1 MRWEQA
7 SPEFV
12 LPFDRGQNDFFDFS
26 ALCGTVVSGGVN
38 PLGHGGFQ
46 MKGALTKRGSHRPFN
61 GTGTEEKCGR
71 RTRVAAFI
79 MAILAV
85 FVLTGCRTVPQSG
98 AGETPAMMEQV
109 MERKNRIVLL
119 SGENLVPDQP
129 TLLLLH
135 GATDDPS
142 EMLAIADQWA
152 ETHNVFLYSYNFHQS
167 IERLARDLIREMKGL
182 ETTTKTLTQP
192 NGVSRKMTVI
202 VYSYSAIVF
211 RKSVL
216 LADDQAL
223 FADVSLIQLVPTA
236 GGSHLARGLKNP
248 VAAFLVSLASMPST
262 AQNPYGSMAKELW
275 GIKGSRKFDAAINPD
290 RVQTFLVDDDSHSL
304 ADTRNKDVQERYRS
318 GIGSNVVMI
327 PQESG
332 VTHENFPNHPVALYY
347 LQKTLESKVGFHA
360 HKGISR
366 ASGPFDRNNKPLN

>member
-12 LPFDRGQNDFFDFS
+12 PPFDRGQNDFFDFT

-38 PLGHGGFQ
+38 PLGRGGFQ
-46 MKGALTKRGSHRPFN
+46 MKGALIKKRPHRPFN

-71 RTRVAAFI
+71 RARVAAFI
-79 MAILAV
+79 IGILTV
-85 FVLTGCRTVPQSG
+85 FVLTGCRTLPQNEARG
-98 AGETPAMMEQV
+98 TPAMMEQV

-119 SGENLVPDQP
+119 SGESLAPDQP

-142 EMLAIADQWA
+142 EMLAIAGRWA
-152 ETHNVFLYSYNFHQS
+152 ETHNVFLYSYNFHHP
-167 IERLARDLIREMKGL
+167 IERLARDLVREMRGL
-182 ETTTKTLTQP
+182 EPTTKTLTLP
-192 NGVSRKMTVI
+192 NSANRRTTVI

-216 LADDQAL
+216 LADDQTL

-236 GGSHLARGLKNP
+236 GGSHLARSLQNP
-248 VAAFLVSLASMPST
+248 IAAFLVSLASMPST

-275 GIKGSRKFDAAINPD
+275 GPKGSRKFNAAISPN
-290 RVQTFLVDDDSHSL
+290 RVHTLLVDADSQSL
-304 ADTRNKDVQERYRS
+304 AKVRNKDVQERYRN

-327 PQESG
+327 PKESG
-332 VTHENFPNHPVALYY
+332 VTHENFPNHPIALQY
-347 LQKTLESKVGFHA
+347 LQKTIESKTSFRRLE
-360 HKGISR
+360 GISR
-366 ASGPFDRNNKPLN
+366 ADGPFDGDNKPLN